1 MYPVRQGEHRPLL
14 RSLNAK
20 ETRMIKKI
28 FMAAAGLVTVMSPVS
43 AALAADHKDSP
54 AVNADP
60 AADINDLYSFVD
72 GGALVVAMTTFP
84 AASFGS
90 AFSDQVQYIFHT
102 TSGAA
107 FGSMTSTLD
116 VVCTFDAAQMIT
128 CLAGEGPTA
137 PVLDRAVGNAGS
149 PAGLPGEKG
158 LITVFAGLRKDPFF
172 FNLEGFNAAVG
183 MIKNAAP
190 NFSYDAAGCP
200 LLDAATSAVLV
211 QQLKSSSMGG
221 AAMDFF
227 KPLNTLAIVVKIDP
241 SLVGPIVSV
250 WTSTNTF

>member
-1 MYPVRQGEHRPLL
+1 
-14 RSLNAK
+14 
-20 ETRMIKKI
+20 MIKRI
-28 FMAAAGLVTVMSPVS
+28 SMAIAGLVTVMSPVS
-43 AALAADHKDSP
+43 SALAADHKDGP

-72 GGALVVAMTTFP
+72 GGALVVAMTTLP
-84 AASFGS
+84 AAGLGS

-116 VVCTFDAAQMIT
+116 VVCTFDAAQIIT
-128 CLAGEGPTA
+128 CLAGEGPGA
-137 PVLDRAVGNAGS
+137 PVLDRAVGDASS
-149 PAGLPGEKG
+149 PAGLPGENGK
-158 LITVFAGLRKDPFF
+158 ITVFAGLRKDPFF
-172 FNLEGFNAAVG
+172 FNLEGFNAAVS
-183 MIKNAAP
+183 MFNNAVPTIMA
-190 NFSYDAAGCP
+190 DAAGCP

-211 QQLKSSSMGG
+211 QQLKSSGMGG
-221 AAMDFF
+221 PAVDFF

-241 SLVGPIVSV
+241 TLVGPIVSV